1 MEARKPSGDR
11 KVCGDFT
18 LGCKKG
24 TCIKKVVD
32 CDCAWDEQAA
42 LDLILW
48 LQPKALAT
56 SLASALTCLSI
67 LIAAWTSLRPHL
79 LP

>member
-1 MEARKPSGDR
+1 MEARKSSGDR

-32 CDCAWDEQAA
+32 YDCAWDEQAA

-48 LQPKALAT
+48 PAQRLGNLSDLSSHLPIYPYTAL
-56 SLASALTCLSI
+56 
-67 LIAAWTSLRPHL
+67 TSLRPLL